1 MKIKKNPRFALE
13 NYSKIFYEMG
23 LLLSLFIV
31 YSILESKTYHKIETY
46 EMSKKV
52 SIIKDVEEEIP
63 IIDLKPYSPPP
74 PPPPQQ
80 QVVLQKVVVVE
91 DKQEIE
97 EVFFK
102 STETDESE
110 AVEYVEH
117 SEYTDSSGIVEATE
131 EEAIVEDVPFLI
143 IEKAPVFPGCTGNQ
157 VELRKCFSEQLQK
170 FFVRKFNAGLANEL
184 GLPRGRKRIV
194 VLFKIDENGKITGI
208 KARAPHIRLKNEAVR
223 IIKSLPTMTP
233 GKQRG
238 RNVSVRYTLPIS
250 FFVE

>member
-1 MKIKKNPRFALE
+1 MEIKKNPRFVLE
-13 NYSKIFYEMG
+13 NYSRIFYQIG

-31 YSILESKTYHKIETY
+31 YSILEIKTYYKKEVY
-46 EMSKKV
+46 DMSRNT
-52 SIIKDVEEEIP
+52 SIVKDIEEETP

-102 STETDESE
+102 STETDESQ
-110 AVEYVEH
+110 AIEYVEH
-117 SEYTDSSGIVEATE
+117 SEYTDSSGIVEAVE
-131 EEAIVEDVPFLI
+131 EEAIVEDVPFLV
-143 IEKAPVFPGCTGNQ
+143 IENVPIFPGCKGNQ
-157 VELRKCFSEQLQK
+157 AELRKCFSEKIQK
-170 FFVRKFNAGLANEL
+170 FFVKNFDAGLANEL
-184 GLPRGRKRIV
+184 GLRRGRKRIV
-194 VLFKIDENGKITGI
+194 VLFKINENGKVTGI
-208 KARAPHIRLKNEAVR
+208 EARAPHVRLKNEAVR
-223 IIKSLPTMTP
+223 IVKSLPTVIP

-238 RNVSVRYTLPIS
+238 KNVSVRYTLPIS